1 MVVEWI
7 EQEDRLYL
15 QICNQN
21 LSSFLKLLL
30 MPHLRT
36 QLCTHCLVDAT
47 GIEME
52 QIVIGILT
60 DLRKISS
67 KQSQNTLKIK
77 DILHAEMHI
86 QN

>member
-1 MVVEWI
+1 MAVEWT
-7 EQEDRLYL
+7 EQGNHPYL
-15 QICNQN
+15 QICSQN
-21 LSSFLKLLL
+21 LFSFLKLLL
-30 MPHLRT
+30 MLHIQT
-36 QLCTHCLVDAT
+36 QPCMHCLVGAM

-52 QIVIGILT
+52 HTVIGILT